1 MNSLRVVYFDGVCGL
16 CNGFV
21 NRLIRG
27 DRRRM
32 LRFAPLQGLTARD
45 RLGATALAATD
56 TLIYERDGVLFQR
69 SDGVLRI
76 AADVGGV
83 LRLLLVFR
91 LLPRAFRD
99 RGYDFVARNR
109 YRWFGRRDTC
119 RLPTPEEVGVFLP

>member
-21 NRLIRG
+21 DRLIRC

-32 LRFAPLQGLTARD
+32 LRFAPLQGVTARD

-91 LLPRAFRD
+91 LLPRAVRD